1 MSQEMSGYTVA
12 LKLAKEHYENFP
24 VVSFF
29 VPKELRKD
37 VAIIYWFART
47 ADDIADEGNSTPE
60 ERLAALDGFEAR
72 LRATLSSQF
81 TDSLDEALYET
92 ITLRGLDKS
101 LFFDLLSAF
110 RQDITVKRYD
120 DFSSILDYCRRSA
133 NPVGRL
139 ILQLNG
145 YYDTG
150 RALLSDKIC
159 TSLQLINF
167 YQDLKIDFLRNRL
180 YIPIE
185 EINSFGLDER
195 LMSFH
200 ENNHRLNDLVEMQ
213 INRAVNLMEEGKTLS
228 GMLKG
233 RLRIQIAATC
243 EGGLAIAK
251 KIKDSGYT
259 SYLKR
264 PGLGK
269 FDYFNLFIKSIF

>member
-1 MSQEMSGYTVA
+1 MSEIMDGYSIA

-29 VPKELRKD
+29 VPKELRND
-37 VAIIYWFART
+37 VAIIYWFSRT
-47 ADDIADEGNSTPE
+47 ADDIADEGDSTPG
-60 ERLAALDGFEAR
+60 ERLESLERFEAR
-72 LRATLSSQF
+72 FRDTLNSRFQN
-81 TDSLDEALYET
+81 SLDQALHQT
-92 ITLRGLDKS
+92 IRGRTLDEN
-101 LFFDLLSAF
+101 LFLDLLSAF
-110 RQDITVKRYD
+110 RQDITVNRYD
-120 DFSSILDYCRRSA
+120 DFNSLLDYCRRSA

-145 YYDTG
+145 YHDTE

-185 EINSFGLDER
+185 EIISSGLDER
-195 LMSFH
+195 LMTFR
-200 ENNHRLNDLVEMQ
+200 EKNNQLNELVRMQ
-213 INRAVNLMEEGKTLS
+213 LERAVNLMEQGKPLA

-233 RLRIQIAATC
+233 RLKIQIAATC
-243 EGGLAIAK
+243 EGGLAIAE

-259 SYLKR
+259 SYLAR
-264 PGLGK
+264 PRLGK
-269 FDYFNLFIKSIF
+269 FDFFNLFIKSIF